1 MSKYLVTIGLET
13 HVHLKTRTKLWCGCS
28 TAFGAEANANT
39 CPGCL
44 GFPGTLPVVNREAVR
59 LAVTG
64 GMMLGCEISRYSTF
78 DRKSYFYP
86 DIPKNYQIT
95 QSLRPFCVG
104 GGVTIKS
111 SGDIPVAV
119 GGKDAAATLPSATG
133 MPPLPMSK
141 FIRIHHIH
149 LEEDAAKIN
158 HYARFS
164 GVDFNRG
171 CMPMI
176 EIVTEP
182 DMSSAEEAL
191 AYLQTLRQILIYAGV
206 SDCDM
211 EKGQMRSDVNVSIR
225 PEGQEKLGTRI
236 EIKNM
241 NTFKGIYDA
250 IQYESARQVHAL
262 THGGRLVQET
272 RRWDP
277 DAGETQSMRTK
288 ENAHDY
294 RYFPDPDLVPVVL
307 SEEQIEAW
315 RAALPELPSARR
327 ERMVREYGI
336 PEYDAGVLA
345 DEQANADFFEAAA
358 RLCGQGKAVSN
369 WFMTEIMRLL
379 SETGKAISECAFTP
393 EALAELVTLVGG
405 RVING
410 TIAKELV
417 AEIFEKGG
425 MPGALVEARGLGQVS
440 DTATLEAFVDKV
452 IAENPK
458 SVESYK
464 AGKTAAAGFIVG
476 QVMKLSQGKADP
488 QIVGKLVSEKLAV
501 FKQEE

>member
-1 MSKYLVTIGLET
+1 MSKYLVTVGLET
-13 HVHLKTRTKLWCGCS
+13 HVHLKVKSKLWCGCS

-104 GGVTIKS
+104 GGVEIRNEELGIRNEALGVRNHSVKR
-111 SGDIPVAV
+111 
-119 GGKDAAATLPSATG
+119 
-133 MPPLPMSK
+133 
-141 FIRIHHIH
+141 IRIHHIH

-182 DMSSAEEAL
+182 DMSSREEVM
-191 AYLQTLRQILIYAGV
+191 AYLHTLRQILIYAGV

-225 PEGQEKLGTRI
+225 PEGQEKLGTRV

-241 NTFKGIYDA
+241 NTFKGIDA
-250 IQYESARQVHAL
+250 ALEYEIARQIHAL

-307 SEEQIEAW
+307 SEEQIETW

-345 DEQANADFFEAAA
+345 DEKANADFFEAAA

-410 TIAKELV
+410 TTAKELV

-488 QIVGKLVSEKLAV
+488 QIVGKLVSEKLANL
-501 FKQEE
+501 

>member
-1 MSKYLVTIGLET
+1 MKYLTTIGLET
-13 HVHLKTRTKLWCGCS
+13 HVHLKTASKLWCGCS
-28 TAFGAEANANT
+28 TAFGAEPNLNT

-44 GFPGTLPVVNREAVR
+44 GYPGTLPVVNREAVK
-59 LAVTG
+59 LAVTA
-64 GMMLGCEISRYSTF
+64 GMMLGCEISRRSTF

-95 QSLRPFCVG
+95 QNQNPICLGG
-104 GGVTIKS
+104 GGVTIQT
-111 SGDIPVAV
+111 P
-119 GGKDAAATLPSATG
+119 GG
-133 MPPLPMSK
+133 SK

-149 LEEDAAKIN
+149 MEEDAAKIN

-171 CMPMI
+171 CMPLI

-182 DMSSAEEAL
+182 DISSPDEAM
-191 AYLQTLRQILIYAGV
+191 AYLQTLRQILVYANV
-206 SDCDM
+206 SDCNL
-211 EKGQMRSDVNVSIR
+211 EEGKMRSDINVSIR
-225 PEGQEKLGTRI
+225 PEGQEKLGTRV

-241 NTFKGIYDA
+241 NTFKGIYA
-250 IQYESARQVHAL
+250 ALEYEIARQTHAA
-262 THGGRLVQET
+262 THGGTLVQET
-272 RRWDP
+272 RRWEP
-277 DAGETQSMRTK
+277 DLGETQSMRAK

-294 RYFPDPDLVPVVL
+294 RYFPDPDLTPIVL
-307 SEEQIEAW
+307 SEEQIKAW
-315 RAALPELPSARR
+315 RDALPELPAARR
-327 ERMVREYGI
+327 ARMVAEYGI

-345 DEQANADFFEAAA
+345 DEKANADFFEAAA
-358 RLCGQGKAVSN
+358 RACGQGKAVSN

-379 SETGKAISECAFTP
+379 SETGKTITECAMTP
-393 EALAELVTLVGG
+393 EALAELVTLVSK

-417 AEIFEKGG
+417 PELFENGG
-425 MPGALVEARGLGQVS
+425 MPAALVEARGLGQVS
-440 DTATLEAFVDKV
+440 DTATLEAFVDQV
-452 IAENPK
+452 IAANPK

-488 QIVGKLVSEKLAV
+488 QIVGRLVAERLT
-501 FKQEE
+501 

>member
-1 MSKYLVTIGLET
+1 MSKYLTTIGLET
-13 HVHLKTRTKLWCGCS
+13 HVHLKAASKLWCGCS
-28 TAFGAEANANT
+28 TEFGVGANLNT
-39 CPGCL
+39 CPGCM
-44 GFPGTLPVVNREAVR
+44 GYPGTLPVVNREAVK

-64 GMMLGCEISRYSTF
+64 GMMLGCDINRYSTF

-95 QSLRPFCVG
+95 QSLHPLCLR
-104 GGVTIKS
+104 GGVTIQTPA
-111 SGDIPVAV
+111 GP
-119 GGKDAAATLPSATG
+119 
-133 MPPLPMSK
+133 K

-182 DMSSAEEAL
+182 DMSSADEVM
-191 AYLQTLRQILIYAGV
+191 AYLQTLRQILVYANV
-206 SDCDM
+206 SDCNL
-211 EKGQMRSDVNVSIR
+211 EEGKMRSDVNVSIR

-241 NTFKGIYDA
+241 NTFKGIYAA
-250 IQYESARQVHAL
+250 IEYEVGRQLHAV
-262 THGGRLVQET
+262 THGGTLVQET

-277 DAGETQSMRTK
+277 DLGETQAMRNK

-294 RYFPDPDLVPVVL
+294 RYFPDPDLVPIVL
-307 SEEQIEAW
+307 SEEQIAAW
-315 RAALPELPSARR
+315 KAALPELPAARR
-327 ERMVREYGI
+327 ERMVKEYGI

-345 DEQANADFFEAAA
+345 DEKANADFFEAAA

-379 SETGKAISECAFTP
+379 SETGKAVSECAMTP
-393 EALAELVTLVGG
+393 EALAEVVTLVSK

-440 DTATLEAFVDKV
+440 DTATLEALVAQV
-452 IAENPK
+452 LAENPK

-476 QVMKLSQGKADP
+476 QVMKLSKGKADP
-488 QIVGKLVSEKLAV
+488 QLVGQLVAAKLA
-501 FKQEE
+501 ENM